1 MLAWHRLV
9 AMSPEALVHPRL
21 YADGQQH
28 LAVRQLQTVQKS
40 GLAATAQPQLARV
53 RTAWT
58 ASRLLQ
64 PLARSAH
71 QTDAEVDL
79 NLVPAKGSGARQ
91 GKIRAK
97 RVRVLARARS
107 HAIRFYAL
115 LSHLPAQQEL

>member
-1 MLAWHRLV
+1 
-9 AMSPEALVHPRL
+9 MSPEASVHPRL

-40 GLAATAQPQLARV
+40 GLAATAKPQLARV

-79 NLVPAKGSGARQ
+79 NLVPAKESAARQ
-91 GKIRAK
+91 DKIKAK
-97 RVRVLARARS
+97 RVRLLPRS